1 MRQDNISMFQDTMT
15 ILDQGWYEK
24 NGLRKPLKLK
34 KDEMEDALVF
44 LPDDVKA
51 ASENK
56 DFQHVHVMGRCGYSC
71 ENMDSFSLAR
81 KRIGMLLDS
90 DKNERI
96 LVLNLANPVNPGGG
110 VRKGVKAQ
118 EEDLCRKS
126 SLLVSLEGPKAA
138 PYYAYNQS
146 LHTYLGSDT
155 VMIQPQVEI
164 IKDENGDLL
173 DETVIVAVM
182 TCAAPM
188 LRYGMEGLSQH
199 QYESL
204 MLQRITG
211 MLKVAAY
218 MGYRRLILGAFGCG
232 AFRNDAHVVSDLF
245 YKALKEFDY
254 DGMKEKDMFRR
265 IDFAVMDHSEDQYNF
280 KEFSRN
286 FSHFYRDEDQKEIDR
301 ALERKKETE
310 VHLDA
315 IRGCI
320 YGGAVGDALG
330 YPVEFLDEDSI
341 FERFGDKGITI
352 PELFMRVNLE

>member
-118 EEDLCRKS
+118 EEDLCRRAHFLC
-126 SLLVSLEGPKAA
+126 LLKA
-138 PYYAYNQS
+138 QKQ
-146 LHTYLGSDT
+146 LHTMHT
-155 VMIQPQVEI
+155 INRCIPI
-164 IKDENGDLL
+164 WDL
-173 DETVIVAVM
+173 T
-182 TCAAPM
+182 
-188 LRYGMEGLSQH
+188 R
-199 QYESL
+199 
-204 MLQRITG
+204 
-211 MLKVAAY
+211 
-218 MGYRRLILGAFGCG
+218 
-232 AFRNDAHVVSDLF
+232 
-245 YKALKEFDY
+245 
-254 DGMKEKDMFRR
+254 
-265 IDFAVMDHSEDQYNF
+265 
-280 KEFSRN
+280 
-286 FSHFYRDEDQKEIDR
+286 
-301 ALERKKETE
+301 
-310 VHLDA
+310 
-315 IRGCI
+315 
-320 YGGAVGDALG
+320 
-330 YPVEFLDEDSI
+330 
-341 FERFGDKGITI
+341 
-352 PELFMRVNLE
+352 